1 MRSGEEDKDPNEHG
15 LGSLSVL
22 FAAQLTWITK
32 LIYFST
38 YKYTEENWSK
48 NFLYTFYAIHL
59 QCVVEGL
66 EPVAAATETLDQG
79 INEDLK
85 GKKTKSSSF
94 IIYRDEC

>member
-15 LGSLSVL
+15 LGGLPVL

-38 YKYTEENWSK
+38 YKYTEENYWSK
-48 NFLYTFYAIHL
+48 NFLRTFYAVHL

-66 EPVAAATETLDQG
+66 KPVAATTKTLDQS
-79 INEDLK
+79 INEDLR
-85 GKKTKSSSF
+85 KKKQNLHHPLLLS
-94 IIYRDEC
+94 